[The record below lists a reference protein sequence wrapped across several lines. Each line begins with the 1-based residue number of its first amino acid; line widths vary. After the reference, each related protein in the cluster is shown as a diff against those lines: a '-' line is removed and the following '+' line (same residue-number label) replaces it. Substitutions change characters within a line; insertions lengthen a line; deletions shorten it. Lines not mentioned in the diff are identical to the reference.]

1 MIKRIMLAIALGI
14 LATAVLIALSFAAD
28 SHGFMSLA
36 SGLFWQNSVLQ
47 SFVPLGNVGTS
58 AHPIH
63 EGSPLNFLAFLAS
76 IPVGV
81 ILYSLVAYVALS
93 VARQRA

>member
-1 MIKRIMLAIALGI
+1 MIKRIMLAIAFGI
-14 LATAVLIALSFAAD
+14 LTTAALIALSFVAD
-28 SHGFMSLA
+28 SYGFTSLA
-36 SGLFWQNSVLQ
+36 SGLFWQNSLLQ
-47 SFVPLGNVGTS
+47 SFAPLGNVGTL
-58 AHPIH
+58 AHPFH

-81 ILYSLVAYVALS
+81 IFYSLVAYVALS